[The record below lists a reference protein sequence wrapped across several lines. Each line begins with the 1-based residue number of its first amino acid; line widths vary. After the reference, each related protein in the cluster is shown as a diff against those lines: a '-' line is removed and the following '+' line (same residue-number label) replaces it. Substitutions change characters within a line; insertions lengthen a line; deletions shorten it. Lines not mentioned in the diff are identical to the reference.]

1 MYNHSEKDKLLPQGP
16 HLSHLNA
23 ALTPNSRCK
32 PRFPCIFTF
41 LHFTMKPRMIFL
53 LLWGPPQHLCIHF
66 GIHTRAGWCPD
77 LEMKERN
84 EFYWTKLR
92 GISKLHPLLLCSPFL
107 FLLPLFLYLIAL
119 LCPVEQS
126 WAGSHPGWQGWDQPR
141 AGAKGTSA
149 AATGSAGC
157 WKWRENASKPFSLKA
172 AAVSSFQPNLLA
184 LPGCILGRNNIPY
197 LFLSTSRD
205 KCTSPAGQVQGKCS
219 SVWLRKERLQNKI
232 KSLFPSVS

>member
-1 MYNHSEKDKLLPQGP
+1 MYNHSVKDKLLPQGP

-41 LHFTMKPRMIFL
+41 LDITMKPRMIFL

-119 LCPVEQS
+119 LCPVEES

-149 AATGSAGC
+149 VPRGLQGAGSEEKMLQNHFHCRQLLWAAFSPICWPCLDASWEEIIFLICFLALAETNAPPQLGKCKGSAARC
-157 WKWRENASKPFSLKA
+157 
-172 AAVSSFQPNLLA
+172 
-184 LPGCILGRNNIPY
+184 
-197 LFLSTSRD
+197 D
-205 KCTSPAGQVQGKCS
+205 
-219 SVWLRKERLQNKI
+219 
-232 KSLFPSVS
+232 